1 MDGNWIAA
9 ASAGRKHAKEN
20 TLRRGKTGPIR
31 GFLFIVTMVFAF
43 CALPVT
49 ARAELNDSLWH
60 ACRYTSSGARPS
72 GLNELWDMNGESGYV
87 VKGPGDLTI
96 SWRNGVPARMLYL
109 AWRGLPA
116 PFTLTQFALDGTKIS
131 AISGE
136 TWELNQLY
144 KISPEARSISITSQE
159 DMDLCS
165 ALVYGPNILPKNYHP
180 WNPTPEKLDYLVI
193 ATHPDDDILFLG
205 AIVPILGV
213 TRGLSGTILYT
224 ATRGIRYRCDEA
236 LNGAWAMGLRN
247 HPLFAGF
254 PNLLP
259 KEQYRREKEFSV
271 DALTAYYVTILRR
284 YKPEVVVTQDENG
297 EYGHWQHIYV
307 SQAVQNAVSLA
318 ADASYDPASAAEFG
332 TFQVKKLYLHLYQE
346 NKLTLNVYQP
356 LPALGGRNVM
366 EVATTAYAEHKSQVK
381 IDHYQVRNDGFYRL
395 SDFGL
400 AFSAVGADTGKN
412 DLVEHIE
419 PSDLSNYVPSASIVA
434 PTPAPT
440 PADTPEEQEHT
451 EPFANPG
458 DTPGRR
464 TLLAG
469 LTAAAALTAVG
480 AAYLVIRARKK
491 RQNAGLQNRTCN
503 MYKQK

>member
-1 MDGNWIAA
+1 M
-9 ASAGRKHAKEN
+9 
-20 TLRRGKTGPIR
+20 L
-31 GFLFIVTMVFAF
+31 LIVAMIFAF
-43 CALPVT
+43 CALPVS

-60 ACRYTSSGARPS
+60 ACRYTSGGGRPS
-72 GLNELWDMNGESGYV
+72 GLNELWDMNAESGYV

-96 SWRNGVPARMLYL
+96 SWRKGVPARMLYL
-109 AWRGLPA
+109 AWRTLPE
-116 PFTLTQFALDGTKIS
+116 PFTLTQFDQDGTQIS
-131 AISGE
+131 SIPGE

-144 KISPEARSISITSQE
+144 KISPEAKSISVTSQT

-165 ALVYGPNILPKNYHP
+165 ALVYGPNMLPKSYHP

-205 AIVPILGV
+205 AIVPTLGV
-213 TRGLSGTILYT
+213 TRGLNGTILYT

-259 KEQYRREKEFSV
+259 KEQYRRGKDFSV
-271 DALTAYYVTILRR
+271 DALTACYVSVLRR

-297 EYGHWQHIYV
+297 EYGHWQHVYV
-307 SQAVQNAVSLA
+307 VRAVQNAVSLA

-332 TFQVKKLYLHLYQE
+332 TFQVKKLYLHLYPE
-346 NKLTLNVYQP
+346 NKLSLNVDQP
-356 LPALGGRNVM
+356 LPAFGGRSVI
-366 EVATTAYAEHKSQVK
+366 EVATAAFAEHKSQVK

-412 DLVEHIE
+412 DLMENID
-419 PSDLSNYVPSASIVA
+419 PSDLSNYVPSASFA
-434 PTPAPT
+434 TPSPAPT
-440 PADTPEEQEHT
+440 PAGTPMEPEHT

-464 TLLAG
+464 VLLVG
-469 LTAAAALTAVG
+469 LTAAAALVAAGAVI
-480 AAYLVIRARKK
+480 LTIRGRKK
-491 RQNAGLQNRTCN
+491 R
-503 MYKQK
+503 

>member
-1 MDGNWIAA
+1 MFV
-9 ASAGRKHAKEN
+9 
-20 TLRRGKTGPIR
+20 L
-31 GFLFIVTMVFAF
+31 
-43 CALPVT
+43 CALPVY

-72 GLNELWDMNGESGYV
+72 GLNELWDMNAESGFV
-87 VKGPGDLTI
+87 VKGPGDVTI
-96 SWRNGVPARMLYL
+96 SWRNGVPARMLFL
-109 AWRGLPA
+109 QWRTLPE
-116 PFTLTQFALDGTKIS
+116 PFTLTQFAEDGT
-131 AISGE
+131 AIGSICGE

-144 KISPEARSISITSQE
+144 KISPEARSVSVTSQT

-165 ALVYGPNILPKNYHP
+165 ALVYGPNMLPRNYHP
-180 WNPTPEKLDYLVI
+180 WNPTPKKLDYLVI

-205 AIVPILGV
+205 AIVPLLGV
-213 TRGLSGTILYT
+213 TRELNGTILYT

-259 KEQYRREKEFSV
+259 KEQYRRGKDFSV
-271 DALTAYYVTILRR
+271 EALTAYYVSILRR

-297 EYGHWQHIYV
+297 EYGHWQHINV
-307 SQAVQNAVSLA
+307 SRAVRDAVSLA
-318 ADASYDPASAAEFG
+318 ADASFDPASAEQYG
-332 TFQVKKLYLHLYQE
+332 VFQVKKLYLHLYPQ

-366 EVATTAYAEHKSQVK
+366 QVATAAFAEHKSQVK

-400 AFSAVGADTGKN
+400 AYSAVGADTGKN
-412 DLVEHIE
+412 DLMEHVD
-419 PSDLSNYVPSASIVA
+419 PKALSNYAPLASFAVVS
-434 PTPAPT
+434 PAPT
-440 PADTPEEQEHT
+440 PKDAPTKREHT
-451 EPFANPG
+451 EPFANSG

-464 TLLAG
+464 MLLLG
-469 LTAAAALTAVG
+469 LTAGAVLAAAGAVILFLHG
-480 AAYLVIRARKK
+480 RKK
-491 RQNAGLQNRTCN
+491 R
-503 MYKQK
+503 

>member
-1 MDGNWIAA
+1 M
-9 ASAGRKHAKEN
+9 
-20 TLRRGKTGPIR
+20 
-31 GFLFIVTMVFAF
+31 MFALG
-43 CALPVT
+43 ALPVS

-72 GLNELWDMNGESGYV
+72 GLNELWDMNAESGFV
-87 VKGPGDLTI
+87 VKGPGDVTI

-109 AWRGLPA
+109 SWRTLPA
-116 PFTLTQFALDGTKIS
+116 PFAVTQFAQDGTQIGS
-131 AISGE
+131 IPGE

-144 KISPEARSISITSQE
+144 KISPEARSVSITSQT

-165 ALVYGPNILPKNYHP
+165 ALVYGPNLLPKSYHP
-180 WNPTPEKLDYLVI
+180 WKPTPEKLDYLVI

-205 AIVPILGV
+205 AIVPLLGV
-213 TRGLSGTILYT
+213 TRGLSGTIVYT

-259 KEQYRREKEFSV
+259 KEQVRRGKDFSV
-271 DALTAYYVTILRR
+271 DALTAYYVSILRR

-297 EYGHWQHIYV
+297 EYGHWQHINV
-307 SQAVQNAVSLA
+307 SRAVRDAVSLA
-318 ADASYDPASAAEFG
+318 ADASYDPASAEQYG
-332 TFQVKKLYLHLYQE
+332 VFQVKKLYLHLYPE
-346 NKLTLNVYQP
+346 NKLTLDVYQS

-366 EVATTAYAEHKSQVK
+366 KVATAAFAEHKSQVK

-400 AFSAVGADTGKN
+400 AYTAVGADTGKN
-412 DLVEHIE
+412 DLMEHID
-419 PSDLSNYVPSASIVA
+419 PSALSNYVPAASTAV
-434 PTPAPT
+434 PSPAPT
-440 PADTPEEQEHT
+440 PKGTPAEREHT
-451 EPFANPG
+451 EPFANSG

-464 TLLAG
+464 MLLLG
-469 LTAAAALTAVG
+469 LTAGAVLAATGAVI
-480 AAYLVIRARKK
+480 LVIRARKK
-491 RQNAGLQNRTCN
+491 R
-503 MYKQK
+503 